1 MMSSAGCVSVQGRTK
16 YDFRWFVGNNGLLS
30 FLLFS
35 LFFFLVVIQSDLT
48 LLVVSAVA
56 VVMLVMVL
64 DSKIKVVA
72 RVVSSWLVKKVDRV
86 FVGSHMES
94 CHY

>member
-1 MMSSAGCVSVQGRTK
+1 M
-16 YDFRWFVGNNGLLS
+16 
-30 FLLFS
+30 
-35 LFFFLVVIQSDLT
+35 LVVN
-48 LLVVSAVA
+48 AVA

-72 RVVSSWLVKKVDRV
+72 RVVSSWLVKKVDHV